1 MIVMIV
7 IYLQKCKEAQ
17 KARKW
22 TSKALPVVHVRHQV
36 APETH
41 SNEEPGK
48 AEEAGW
54 KGVANLAKWV
64 EIFASIVNP
73 TIYLIFTL
81 VYFSLAIMSM

>member
-1 MIVMIV
+1 MIAV

-17 KARKW
+17 KAGKW

-41 SNEEPGK
+41 SNEESDK
-48 AEEAGW
+48 AEEAAGW

-81 VYFSLAIMSM
+81 VYFTLAIMSM

>member
-1 MIVMIV
+1 MIAA

-22 TSKALPVVHVRHQV
+22 TSKALPVVHIRHQV
-36 APETH
+36 APDTH
-41 SNEEPGK
+41 SNEESDK
-48 AEEAGW
+48 EEAGW
-54 KGVANLAKWV
+54 KGVANMAKWV

-73 TIYLIFTL
+73 AIYLIFTL